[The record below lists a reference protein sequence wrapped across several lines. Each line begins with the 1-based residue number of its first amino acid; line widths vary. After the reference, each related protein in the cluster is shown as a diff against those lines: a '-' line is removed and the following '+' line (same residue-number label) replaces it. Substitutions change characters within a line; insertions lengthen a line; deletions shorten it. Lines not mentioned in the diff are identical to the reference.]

1 MPCHV
6 KDDGLKKGAAEGGGA
21 VEERCRGCAQ
31 NERSNS
37 PQATPVAKNT
47 LLSLSQADD
56 TDVHQP
62 PKPRH
67 GGYPSNIIS
76 EMRQREAAY

>member
-6 KDDGLKKGAAEGGGA
+6 KDDGLKKGEGLLRSVA
-21 VEERCRGCAQ
+21 
-31 NERSNS
+31 ERSNS

-47 LLSLSQADD
+47 LLRLSKADD

-62 PKPRH
+62 RSH
-67 GGYPSNIIS
+67 VTGVTLVT
-76 EMRQREAAY
+76 